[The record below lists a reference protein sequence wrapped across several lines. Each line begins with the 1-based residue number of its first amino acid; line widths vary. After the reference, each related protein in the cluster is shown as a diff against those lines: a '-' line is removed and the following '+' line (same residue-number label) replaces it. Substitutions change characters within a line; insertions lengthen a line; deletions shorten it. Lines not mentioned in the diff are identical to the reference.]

1 MYYIHGPSA
10 DEINFCGFSIFHRTI
25 GITRC
30 YKMAVFYSLL
40 EKYLSRSED
49 RTLFVNPLKGR
60 GVNWLHFAI

>member
-1 MYYIHGPSA
+1 
-10 DEINFCGFSIFHRTI
+10 
-25 GITRC
+25 
-30 YKMAVFYSLL
+30 MAVFYSLL